1 MAPLRILIADDMP
14 LVRSGIRILLQPH
27 EDWIICGEAADGVE
41 AVEMAGELKPDVI
54 LLDIS
59 MPKRDGLTA
68 LPLIREKSPDS
79 QIIILTLHQSLDTA
93 RIASKVGATAYIS
106 KSSLNELVPTLEA
119 LQPGEAST

>member
-59 MPKRDGLTA
+59 MPKLDGLMA
-68 LPLIREKSPDS
+68 LPLIREKTPDS
-79 QIIILTLHQSLDTA
+79 QIIILTLHQSLEMA
-93 RIASKVGATAYIS
+93 RIASKAGATAYIS
-106 KSSLNELVPTLEA
+106 KSSLNELLPTLEA
-119 LQPGEAST
+119 LQPGEART